1 MTVNW
6 LHIHLLFTLEISVS
20 FDIYLGDFYVYWDF
34 NLKVISSGMGVLSGT
49 VTSLLTLYQECKDSG
64 EDVRLVMETKNGN
77 QLVTFNIKFDIGV
90 KNTASTASVGIFET
104 DSLRSRKE
112 KISGY
117 KSRNRFPVDFKDVK
131 FNWIKIQNHV
141 KEAKMMDWKNIAWR
155 KMIKFECN

>member
-1 MTVNW
+1 
-6 LHIHLLFTLEISVS
+6 
-20 FDIYLGDFYVYWDF
+20 
-34 NLKVISSGMGVLSGT
+34 MGVFSGT

-77 QLVTFNIKFDIGV
+77 LLVTFNIKMDSGV
-90 KNTASTASVGIFET
+90 KNTASTASVRIYET

-131 FNWIKIQNHV
+131 FN
-141 KEAKMMDWKNIAWR
+141 
-155 KMIKFECN
+155 